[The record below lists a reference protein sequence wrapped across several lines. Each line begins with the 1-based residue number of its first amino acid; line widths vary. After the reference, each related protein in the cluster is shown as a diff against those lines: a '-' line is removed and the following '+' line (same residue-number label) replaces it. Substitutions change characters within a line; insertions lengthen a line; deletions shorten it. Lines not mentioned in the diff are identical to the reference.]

1 MGYRVR
7 KLRKTLDLTQKEF
20 GSRIGIK
27 GNTVAQYELGRSNP
41 VDSVVSL
48 IIREYNVS
56 EEWLRNGEGE
66 MFRPTPSSALEQL
79 AKDYNLSNA
88 ASKIIEKFV
97 TLKPEKRKE
106 LLDLFLEIAKVLEE
120 SDIDTSTPAIPE
132 NQFPNFSQDSLIETI
147 RQNVPKTP
155 EELEKRFP
163 PVEPRSNTN
172 TGKLLLNAP
181 DLYSFIRLVDKF
193 LSFR

>member
-1 MGYRVR
+1 MNMGYRVR

-20 GSRIGIK
+20 GRRIGIK

-66 MFRPTPSSALEQL
+66 MFRPAPSSALEQL

-163 PVEPRSNTN
+163 PIEPRSNTN
-172 TGKLLLNAP
+172 TG
-181 DLYSFIRLVDKF
+181 
-193 LSFR
+193 

>member
-1 MGYRVR
+1 MNMGYRIR

-97 TLKPEKRKE
+97 TLKPEK
-106 LLDLFLEIAKVLEE
+106 
-120 SDIDTSTPAIPE
+120 
-132 NQFPNFSQDSLIETI
+132 
-147 RQNVPKTP
+147 
-155 EELEKRFP
+155 
-163 PVEPRSNTN
+163 
-172 TGKLLLNAP
+172 GKN
-181 DLYSFIRLVDKF
+181 Y
-193 LSFR
+193 

>member
-1 MGYRVR
+1 MGYRIR

-20 GSRIGIK
+20 GRRIGIK

-66 MFRPTPSSALEQL
+66 MFRPAPSSALEQL

-132 NQFPNFSQDSLIETI
+132 NQFPNFSQA
-147 RQNVPKTP
+147 KTVQW
-155 EELEKRFP
+155 FC
-163 PVEPRSNTN
+163 
-172 TGKLLLNAP
+172 
-181 DLYSFIRLVDKF
+181 Y
-193 LSFR
+193 

>member
-1 MGYRVR
+1 
-7 KLRKTLDLTQKEF
+7 
-20 GSRIGIK
+20 
-27 GNTVAQYELGRSNP
+27 
-41 VDSVVSL
+41 
-48 IIREYNVS
+48 
-56 EEWLRNGEGE
+56 

-147 RQNVPKTP
+147 RQNVPKTH

-172 TGKLLLNAP
+172 TG
-181 DLYSFIRLVDKF
+181 
-193 LSFR
+193 

>member
-1 MGYRVR
+1 MNMGYRIR
-7 KLRKTLDLTQKEF
+7 KLRKTLDLTKKEF

-120 SDIDTSTPAIPE
+120 SDIDISTPAIPE

-163 PVEPRSNTN
+163 PIEPRSNTN
-172 TGKLLLNAP
+172 TG
-181 DLYSFIRLVDKF
+181 
-193 LSFR
+193 

>member
-1 MGYRVR
+1 MIADVIALNPCA
-7 KLRKTLDLTQKEF
+7 KLPQKSTS
-20 GSRIGIK
+20 SRTFLGIYK
-27 GNTVAQYELGRSNP
+27 INVKISVKNDPNTKL
-41 VDSVVSL
+41 L
-48 IIREYNVS
+48 
-56 EEWLRNGEGE
+56 
-66 MFRPTPSSALEQL
+66 ALEQL

-172 TGKLLLNAP
+172 TG
-181 DLYSFIRLVDKF
+181 
-193 LSFR
+193 

>member
-1 MGYRVR
+1 MKNAALLLRVS
-7 KLRKTLDLTQKEF
+7 TDIQDIDSQKEALLP
-20 GSRIGIK
+20 
-27 GNTVAQYELGRSNP
+27 VAKSMG
-41 VDSVVSL
+41 
-48 IIREYNVS
+48 YNVS

-172 TGKLLLNAP
+172 TG
-181 DLYSFIRLVDKF
+181 
-193 LSFR
+193 